1 MNVPIIN
8 YQVIGSGPPLL
19 MIHGFG
25 ITFNI
30 WQKLIPL
37 LCPHFSL
44 VIIELPGIGN
54 SSMPDM
60 EEAYLDQ
67 SVAGIENIRKLLNI
81 EQWQVFG
88 YSYGV
93 FVAKRYLQMYPI
105 SLSGIIFLCPAQ
117 ISNLNAFILQSAFQ
131 VDKIF
136 PQFGNWVLSG
146 ASLKFLIDLLGF
158 NLKKNELSVK
168 WFDEISSQ
176 PIQVLKKSLQSIVTQ
191 KETNIPTDVPVCFIW
206 GDKDLLAK
214 PPYRFFSRN
223 NYVIQSTHSAPQT
236 AEGQIAEVALPFLL
250 SHCESSK

>member
-1 MNVPIIN
+1 MNTPTLN
-8 YQVIGSGPPLL
+8 YQVIGSGLPLL

-25 ITFNI
+25 ISFNI

-44 VIIELPGIGN
+44 VIIELPGVGN

-67 SVAGIENIRKLLNI
+67 AVAGIENIRKLLNI
-81 EQWQVFG
+81 EHWQVFG

-105 SLSGIIFLCPAQ
+105 SLSGVIFLCPAH
-117 ISNLNAFILQSAFQ
+117 ISNLNAFVLQSAFQ

-158 NLKKNELSVK
+158 NLQKNELSAK
-168 WFDEISSQ
+168 WFAEISSQ
-176 PIQVLKKSLQSIVTQ
+176 PVEVLKKSLQSIVEQ
-191 KETNIPTDVPVCFIW
+191 KEMKIPVDLPVCFIW

-214 PPYRFFSRN
+214 PPYKFLSAQEH
-223 NYVIQSTHSAPQT
+223 VIHSTHSAPQT
-236 AEGQIAEVALPFLL
+236 AAGQIAELAIPFLL
-250 SHCESSK
+250 SNSKSSK

>member
-1 MNVPIIN
+1 MNVPTMN
-8 YQVIGSGPPLL
+8 YQVIGNGPPLL

-44 VIIELPGIGN
+44 IIIELPGIGN

-60 EEAYLDQ
+60 DEAYLDQ
-67 SVAGIENIRKLLNI
+67 AVAEIEKIRKALNI
-81 EQWQVFG
+81 ESWQVFG

-93 FVAKRYLQMYPI
+93 FVAKRYLQMYPA
-105 SLSGIIFLCPAQ
+105 SLSSLIFLCPVQ
-117 ISNLNAFILQSAFQ
+117 ISNLNTFVLQSAFQ
-131 VDKIF
+131 VDKKF

-146 ASLKFLIDLLGF
+146 ARLKFLIDLLGF
-158 NLKKNELSVK
+158 NLKKNEMSDK
-168 WFDEISSQ
+168 WFAEISSQ
-176 PIQVLKKSLQSIVTQ
+176 SVEVLKKSLQSIVIQ
-191 KETNIPTDVPVCFIW
+191 KEVNISNNLPLCFIW

-214 PPYRFFSRN
+214 PPYRFLSSY

-236 AEGQIAEVALPFLL
+236 AAGQIAEVAIPFLL
-250 SHCESSK
+250 SHRESSK